1 MNTPAPAIIIPMP
14 DDVRKAYLLNPKY
27 VKTFIKKQMKKNN
40 VAMNVEITSDAIFF
54 TRFDRG
60 RVSVAEAMNVDNIWR

>member
-1 MNTPAPAIIIPMP
+1 MNTPAIIIPMP

-40 VAMNVEITSDAIFF
+40 VAMNVEIKATAILF

-60 RVSVAEAMNVDNIWR
+60 LLRLTDAMNVNNIWR